1 MSMHE
6 PLSCAAAPQHTRFRP
21 IAGVKLVDGQLL
33 PAELMVCADCGL
45 PARPRPAALA
55 EA

>member
-1 MSMHE
+1 MHQ
-6 PLSCAAAPQHTRFRP
+6 PLTCAAQPKHTRFRP
-21 IAGVKLVDGQLL
+21 IAGVRIVAGELL

-45 PARPRPAALA
+45 PAQPRAAALA